1 MIMRGN
7 WQYFLLALLMSCTLW
22 YMVSGREEVEAWT
35 TLRIEMKGMP
45 SNLVIMNGLE
55 PTVDVRVRAPKG
67 LLRGLNERNLA
78 YSLDL
83 SALTPGLNVI
93 NILPEHVPLGNAY
106 EVVEM
111 RPSRLALNVDAI
123 EVREVPVRIQ
133 LAGALPPDIR
143 VSRSTAS
150 PEAVNLRGASTLLAK
165 VKQVDVIATVPEV
178 TEAGV
183 VEVTGVVDP
192 PDGLEANP
200 PQVKVGMLL
209 GIKTVSKTV
218 TRTVEINAPEGVKVS
233 VKSRKVN
240 LRLEVP
246 ESKSRKEGL
255 FDEVRVELVVPESL
269 EPGAHTLPYRLY
281 LPEGVWLKSAE
292 PSTLT
297 VTIGTR

>member
-1 MIMRGN
+1 MRGN

-45 SNLVIMNGLE
+45 VNLVVTNGLE

-67 LLRGLNERNLA
+67 LLRGLSERNLA

-83 SALTPGLNVI
+83 SSLTSGLNVI
-93 NILPEHVPLGNAY
+93 NILPERVPLGSAY
-106 EVVEM
+106 EVVEL
-111 RPSRLALNVDAI
+111 RPSRLTLNVDAI
-123 EVREVPVRIQ
+123 ESREVPVKIQ
-133 LAGALPPDIR
+133 VAGALPSDIR
-143 VSRSTAS
+143 VSRSTVT
-150 PEAVNLRGASTLLAK
+150 PEMVTLRGASSLLAK
-165 VKQVDVIATVPEV
+165 VKQVDVVATVPEV

-183 VEVTGVVDP
+183 VEVAGVVDP

-200 PQVKVGMLL
+200 AQVKVAMLL

-218 TRTVEINAPEGVKVS
+218 KRTVEISAPDGMKVS
-233 VKSRKVN
+233 AKSRKVN

-246 ESKSRKEGL
+246 ESKSHNEAL
-255 FDEVRVELVVPESL
+255 FDDVRVELVVPESL
-269 EPGAHTLPYRLY
+269 EAGTHTLPYRLY
-281 LPEGVWLKSAE
+281 LPEGIWLKSAE

-297 VTIGTR
+297 VTIDGR

>member
-1 MIMRGN
+1 MRGN

-45 SNLVIMNGLE
+45 ANLVVTNGLE

-67 LLRGLNERNLA
+67 LLRGLSERNLA

-83 SALTPGLNVI
+83 SGLTSGLNVI
-93 NILPEHVPLGNAY
+93 NILPERVPLGSAY
-106 EVVEM
+106 EVVEL
-111 RPSRLALNVDAI
+111 RPSRLTLNVDAI
-123 EVREVPVRIQ
+123 ESREVPVKIQ
-133 LAGALPPDIR
+133 VAGALPADIR
-143 VSRSTAS
+143 VSRSTVT
-150 PEAVNLRGASTLLAK
+150 PETVTLRGASSLLAK

-183 VEVTGVVDP
+183 VEVAGVVDP

-200 PQVKVGMLL
+200 AQVKVAMLL

-218 TRTVEINAPEGVKVS
+218 KRTVEISAPEGMKVS
-233 VKSRKVN
+233 AKSRKVN

-246 ESKSRKEGL
+246 ESKSRNESL

-269 EPGAHTLPYRLY
+269 EAGTHTLPYRLY
-281 LPEGVWLKSAE
+281 LPEGIWLKSAE

-297 VTIGTR
+297 VTIDGR